1 MEKVRVDRILS
12 KSGFGSR
19 TDAKKLIKSGRVFA
33 DGKKVKSPSEKY
45 VPESI
50 TVDSKNVNYEEF
62 IYILMNKPYGVIS
75 ATEDKKLKTVL
86 DLLDDKLL
94 AYEPF
99 PVGRLDID
107 TTGLLVLTN
116 DGELTHN
123 LLSPKKHVEK
133 TYEVMPKNPLSDD
146 DLKALCEGV
155 DIGGYI
161 TKPAKAEM
169 AGEILYLT
177 ITEGKFHQVKK
188 MLLAVGNEV
197 VNLKRIKFGNLTLPE
212 TLKEGEWIKIK
223 REDFE

>member
-33 DGKKVKSPSEKY
+33 DGKKVLSPAEKY

-50 TVDSKNVNYEEF
+50 TVDRENVNYEEF
-62 IYILMNKPYGVIS
+62 IYILMNKPEGVIS

-116 DGELTHN
+116 DGDLSHN

-133 TYEVMPKNPLSDD
+133 TYEVTPKTPLSDA
-146 DLKALCEGV
+146 DLKALCDGV

-169 AGEILYLT
+169 AGELLYLT

-188 MLLAVGNEV
+188 MLFAVGNEV
-197 VNLKRIKFGNLTLPE
+197 VKLKRIKFGNLTLPE